1 VAFLLELFLILISFL
16 IILLAFYVIKHHNIW
31 DSLLG
36 MSLSATL
43 IVLGIVLYAAFMDS
57 TMFIDIAITFG
68 LLGFVGT
75 LFTAVFLYMKGDI

>member
-1 VAFLLELFLILISFL
+1 LEIFLILISVL
-16 IILLAFYVIKHHNIW
+16 ILLLAVYVIKHHNIW
-31 DSLLG
+31 DSILG

-43 IVLGIVLYAAFMDS
+43 IVIGIVLYAAFTDS

-75 LFTAVFLYMKGDI
+75 LFTAVFIYMKGDI

>member
-1 VAFLLELFLILISFL
+1 
-16 IILLAFYVIKHHNIW
+16 
-31 DSLLG
+31 

-43 IVLGIVLYAAFMDS
+43 IVLGIVLYAAFTDS

-75 LFTAVFLYMKGDI
+75 LFTAVFIYTRGDI

>member
-1 VAFLLELFLILISFL
+1 MLELFLILVSVLILFL
-16 IILLAFYVIKHHNIW
+16 AIYVIKHHNIW
-31 DSLLG
+31 DSILG

-43 IVLGIVLYAAFMDS
+43 IVLGIVLYAAFTDS

-75 LFTAVFLYMKGDI
+75 LFTAVFIYTRGDI